1 MVVLANV
8 DIQIKLT
15 KYHQEIKPDKP
26 QDMNK
31 KGGEGQTGNVK
42 MAMQML
48 VENCARNPTEKIAI
62 VI

>member
-1 MVVLANV
+1 MGVLANAG
-8 DIQIKLT
+8 IQIRLT
-15 KYHQEIKPDKP
+15 KYPQEIKPVKP
-26 QDMNK
+26 PDMNK